1 MASFGLSLDWF
12 LNEKSSVLNS
22 TRIINVTFFFK
33 SFNIYTFIEKLI
45 FCYRLIC
52 TTKTRYILQIFLTLK
67 IITLKIAKDWL
78 EVSFHIAR
86 LTWQNLFRRPTRILF
101 HTHTHTLLTRLY
113 LLFRFC
119 CTGCP
124 VIFGPLS
131 LSLLIVKCHQVG
143 PAGLMVR
150 LDKESIVYPAI
161 HNASRAYIH
170 TYGV

>member
-45 FCYRLIC
+45 FCYISHLHNENSLYTSNFPYFKNYYFKNRERLVRSVIPYSS
-52 TTKTRYILQIFLTLK
+52 THL
-67 IITLKIAKDWL
+67 AKF
-78 EVSFHIAR
+78 VSSAHS
-86 LTWQNLFRRPTRILF
+86 NLVP
-101 HTHTHTLLTRLY
+101 HTHTLLTRLY